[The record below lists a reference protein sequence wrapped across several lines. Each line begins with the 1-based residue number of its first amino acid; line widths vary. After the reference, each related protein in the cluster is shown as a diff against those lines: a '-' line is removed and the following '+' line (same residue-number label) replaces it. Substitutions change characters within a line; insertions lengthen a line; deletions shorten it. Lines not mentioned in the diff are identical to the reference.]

1 MEPKPSTVDMYGKT
15 LKSHW
20 VAGLRIAE
28 TTYVP
33 GLKVPQHSHE
43 HGYFSLVLDGTFD
56 GVYGRKAQKGRPFY
70 AVFRPPDEPH
80 SVHFHRTGARLFS
93 IEVETSNLE
102 RVREH
107 SLRLDQSTELVGG
120 ELAWLAL
127 RIYREV
133 RDMDKASPL
142 AIEGLFLE
150 MLAAASR
157 RSMKVEA
164 GRGPGWLRRVKEILN
179 ASFSDRLTIAG
190 IAEMIDVHPVY
201 LATTFRKH
209 YHCTIGEYTRQLRV
223 EHACHL
229 LSRSDTPLVEVAL
242 AVGFSDQSHFS
253 KTFKQLTGFSPGR
266 FRADFLD

>member
-1 MEPKPSTVDMYGKT
+1 MEPKLPTVDMYGKT

-127 RIYREV
+127 RI
-133 RDMDKASPL
+133 
-142 AIEGLFLE
+142 
-150 MLAAASR
+150 
-157 RSMKVEA
+157 
-164 GRGPGWLRRVKEILN
+164 
-179 ASFSDRLTIAG
+179 
-190 IAEMIDVHPVY
+190 
-201 LATTFRKH
+201 
-209 YHCTIGEYTRQLRV
+209 
-223 EHACHL
+223 
-229 LSRSDTPLVEVAL
+229 
-242 AVGFSDQSHFS
+242 
-253 KTFKQLTGFSPGR
+253 
-266 FRADFLD
+266 